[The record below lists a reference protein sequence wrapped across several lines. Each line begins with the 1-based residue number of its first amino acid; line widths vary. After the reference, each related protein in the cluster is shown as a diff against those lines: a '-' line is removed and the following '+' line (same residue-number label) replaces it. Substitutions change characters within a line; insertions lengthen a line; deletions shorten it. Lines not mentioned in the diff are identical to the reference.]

1 MNLTIKNLENCFETA
16 IKMGYLYVAVKI
28 DMQGYNVP
36 EIVINSRENFDAKLD
51 YFRKAYDENLVFKN
65 YPSIRIIGF
74 TMADTFEDIEEDLQ
88 YGL

>member
-51 YFRKAYDENLVFKN
+51 YYRKAYDENLVFKN

-74 TMADTFEDIEEDLQ
+74 TMADTFEDREEDLQ